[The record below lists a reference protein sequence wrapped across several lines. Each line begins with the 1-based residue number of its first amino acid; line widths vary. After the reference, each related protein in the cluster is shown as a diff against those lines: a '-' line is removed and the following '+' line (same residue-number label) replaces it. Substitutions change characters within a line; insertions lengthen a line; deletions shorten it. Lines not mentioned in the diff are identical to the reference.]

1 MLPWLICAALAVL
14 ALVLLLRLYLLQ
26 TSLDDIA
33 GQLGDRL
40 ASDTNNPIFLPT
52 RDPHA
57 RKLAAEL
64 NVQLRELRRLRQR
77 YENGDRELKEA
88 VTNVSHDLR
97 IPLTAICGYLE
108 LLDKGDKT
116 PDQARYLAL
125 MADRAEAMRQL
136 TGELLRYSVSASLED
151 ELALEPV
158 DLNGAVEEAVAAL
171 YGALIEGGVV
181 PSVSLPGER
190 VVRRLD
196 RAALSRVLGNLLSNA
211 LKYSAGDLEVSLT
224 PDGTV
229 TLANAAPGLDE
240 VQVGRLF
247 DRFYTVETGRGS
259 TGLGLSIAKVLTERM
274 GGTIA
279 ARYESGRLAMALR
292 FPPQPPPAA
301 GSNLYS

>member
-1 MLPWLICAALAVL
+1 MLPWLICAALAAL

-97 IPLTAICGYLE
+97 TPLTAICGYLE

-196 RAALSRVLGNLLSNA
+196 RAALSRVLGNLLANA

>member
-1 MLPWLICAALAVL
+1 MLPWLICAALAAL

-97 IPLTAICGYLE
+97 TPLTAICGYLE

>member
-1 MLPWLICAALAVL
+1 MLPWLICAALAAL

-97 IPLTAICGYLE
+97 TPLTAICGYLE

-125 MADRAEAMRQL
+125 ISGRAEAMRQL